1 MPPDPFDARPQ
12 PYGEVPAPP
21 PSQPAPG
28 YQPYN
33 QPGYGP
39 YGQPPTGY
47 YGQPP
52 PGYGP
57 YNQPGYGPYGSSSQS
72 EATTLAVL
80 VHLSLFAFGLVG
92 PLVLYLVKKD
102 SSPFLRHHAA
112 QALNFHIT
120 VAIAVFASFA
130 LVFVLIGFVLLPA
143 VAIASSILAIV
154 AAVRASRGEPYRYPL
169 TIPFVN

>member
-12 PYGEVPAPP
+12 LYGEVPAP
-21 PSQPAPG
+21 
-28 YQPYN
+28 
-33 QPGYGP
+33 
-39 YGQPPTGY
+39 PPTGY

-57 YNQPGYGPYGSSSQS
+57 YNQPPLAYGPYGSSSQS

-130 LVFVLIGFVLLPA
+130 MVFVLIGFVLLPA

-169 TIPFVN
+169 TIPFVS